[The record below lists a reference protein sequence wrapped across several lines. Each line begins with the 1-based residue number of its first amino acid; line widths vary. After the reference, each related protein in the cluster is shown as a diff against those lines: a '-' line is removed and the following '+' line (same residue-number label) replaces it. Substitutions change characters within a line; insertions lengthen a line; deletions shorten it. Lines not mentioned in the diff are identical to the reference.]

1 MALPRLKLPFFLAKG
16 FVASETMEGA
26 LPVLQ
31 HLSAQGLGITVD
43 VLGEHIKDRSRARA
57 SRDTYIA
64 LLKALAECH
73 RLHGVDNNISI
84 KLSMIGQVIDEDFC
98 LDNLL
103 AILNEARRQDAF
115 VRLDMEGTQILDSTL
130 RLFEAVYPTHG
141 RHVGVVLQA
150 YLKRTRSDVE
160 RMCDMN
166 ARVRLVKGAYKEPE
180 RLAYQRMDRI
190 HDNFVA
196 CMKMLLSSGTFHG
209 IATHD
214 DRLLEATRSFAQ
226 AEGVAREAFEFQ
238 MLYRIRPQTQLRLV
252 REGYRM
258 RVYVPYGEQWFPYYF
273 RRLRERKENVF
284 FLLSH
289 AFRN

>member
-1 MALPRLKLPFFLAKG
+1 M
-16 FVASETMEGA
+16 
-26 LPVLQ
+26 PVLRR
-31 HLSAQGLGITVD
+31 LTDQGLGITVD
-43 VLGEHIKDRSRARA
+43 VLGEHVKDRARA
-57 SRDTYIA
+57 EAARDAYVA
-64 LLKALAECH
+64 LLQALAESH

-98 LDNLL
+98 LENLL
-103 AILNEARRQDAF
+103 AILDAARSQDAF
-115 VRLDMEGTQILDSTL
+115 VRLDMESTGILDSTL
-130 RLFEAVYPTHG
+130 RLFDAVYPTHG

-150 YLKRTRSDVE
+150 YLKRTRRDVE
-160 RMCDMN
+160 RMCDMR

-180 RLAYQRMDRI
+180 RLAYQRMEQIR
-190 HDNFVA
+190 DNYVA
-196 CMKMLLSSGTFHG
+196 CMKVLLKSGIYHG

-214 DRLLEATRSFAQ
+214 DRLLNATQTFAQ
-226 AEGVAREAFEFQ
+226 AEGISRDAFEFQ

-252 REGYRM
+252 QQGYRM
-258 RVYVPYGEQWFPYYF
+258 RVYVPYGEQWFPYYY